1 MLVDSA
7 LFDGGVWNVASN
19 SVDELAIL
27 LHNQILLVVLLS
39 NFVEH
44 PDKMQMLSAVNYLL

>member
-19 SVDELAIL
+19 SVNELAIL
-27 LHNQILLVVLLS
+27 LHDQVLLVVLLS